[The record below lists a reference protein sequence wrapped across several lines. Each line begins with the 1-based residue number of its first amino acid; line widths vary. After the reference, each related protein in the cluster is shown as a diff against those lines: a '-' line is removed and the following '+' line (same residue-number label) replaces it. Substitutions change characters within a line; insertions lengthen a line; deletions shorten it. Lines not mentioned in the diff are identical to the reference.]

1 MSISLPSAAIA
12 VLGVR
17 LRLDTTGL
25 TNKYPQFPFLQLYPI
40 QGGVFL
46 FARSAGFGF
55 HGGKVDLEWLSFP
68 VNTNGRSFGDDHR
81 FGCCRTQLGES
92 LAVHRGKVTIDGG
105 L

>member
-1 MSISLPSAAIA
+1 MSISLPGAAIA

-17 LRLDTTGL
+17 LRLDTAGL

-40 QGGVFL
+40 QSGVFL

-55 HGGKVDLEWLSFP
+55 HGGKVDLEWVSFP

-81 FGCCRTQLGES
+81 FGYFRTQVLNY
-92 LAVHRGKVTIDGG
+92 VHGG
-105 L
+105 FTKF

>member
-1 MSISLPSAAIA
+1 MSISLPGAPVAI
-12 VLGVR
+12 VGVR

-46 FARSAGFGF
+46 FASSAGFGL
-55 HGGKVDLEWLSFP
+55 HGGMVGLEWVSFP

-81 FGCCRTQLGES
+81 FGCFRTQLGKS
-92 LAVHRGKVTIDGG
+92 LAVHRGKATIDEG

>member
-1 MSISLPSAAIA
+1 MSISLPGAPVAI
-12 VLGVR
+12 VGVR

-46 FARSAGFGF
+46 FASSAGFGL
-55 HGGKVDLEWLSFP
+55 HGGMVGLEWVSFP

-81 FGCCRTQLGES
+81 FGCFRTQVLNYVLG
-92 LAVHRGKVTIDGG
+92 GFTKF
-105 L
+105 